1 MYSEQGFGEL
11 SEPSWAREEKVIR
24 KKLVSKT
31 AYSGPRLPPI
41 PAKVATP
48 RGKFS
53 TPDSDQTCHLLPGL
67 AAV

>member
-31 AYSGPRLPPI
+31 KQTESALEN
-41 PAKVATP
+41 PASRTMILDLIAE
-48 RGKFS
+48 
-53 TPDSDQTCHLLPGL
+53 
-67 AAV
+67 